1 MMAVLI
7 LDIFPSLYLY
17 LVIPAPTLGEA
28 FVYSAGPHLLHVWLC
43 SKLLVFWG
51 GSLIFWH

>member
-7 LDIFPSLYLY
+7 LDIFPSLY

-28 FVYSAGPHLLHVWLC
+28 FVYSTGPHLLHVWLC
-43 SKLLVFWG
+43 SKSLAFG
-51 GSLIFWH
+51 GVSLIFWH